1 MLDLESIQQK
11 IISFRNR
18 RDWAQFHDL
27 LPRHIFAL
35 VIIMLL
41 TSALLTSCA
50 IPISYR
56 DAVTYKNLT
65 DLKAEAMTL
74 VETFDAKPVAANETA
89 IENVTLEFRKALE
102 YERGKGKSNNDTI
115 RQLNEI
121 LKDMNEDIK
130 DYREN
135 GNGKLGPKYFQEA
148 ARVLGQEFD
157 KAIETENLKNKDK

>member
-1 MLDLESIQQK
+1 MADLETIQKK
-11 IISFRNR
+11 IITFRNE
-18 RDWAQFHDL
+18 RDWAQFHDP

-41 TSALLTSCA
+41 TSALPTSCA

-65 DLKAEAMTL
+65 DLKAEAMSL
-74 VETFDAKPVAANETA
+74 VETFDTKPVAANEAA

-102 YERGKGKSNNDTI
+102 YEKGKGKSNNDTI
-115 RQLNEI
+115 EQLNKI
-121 LKDMNEDIK
+121 QGLLNDDIK

-135 GNGKLGPKYFQEA
+135 GNATLGPKYFQEA
-148 ARVLGQEFD
+148 AIVLGQAFD
-157 KAIETENLKNKDK
+157 IAIATENLKNKHK